1 MDNINDIDN
10 TDNIRI
16 MEMIENGIAVK
27 RLSEIPEFQLIDLA
41 CKRLA
46 EEAKRKLLKVP
57 ANDMVQIIELQCIAK
72 LYGDVL
78 GNIKDSF
85 IQVSKL
91 AFEEA
96 KLRDLIN
103 DNTG

>member
-1 MDNINDIDN
+1 METTEELEKSDNAQIIK
-10 TDNIRI
+10 
-16 MEMIENGIAVK
+16 MIEEGIAIK
-27 RLSEIPEFQLIDLA
+27 KLNEMPEFKLIENA
-41 CKRLA
+41 CKRLS
-46 EEAKRKLLKVP
+46 EEAKRKLLRVP

-72 LYGDVL
+72 LYGDIL

-96 KLRDLIN
+96 KLRSLIN
-103 DNTG
+103 DNTE